1 MKFFNR
7 EKEIK
12 EVLSVI
18 ESEPQLIYFIYG
30 PINSGKSALIR
41 EIIRNRLDKLRY
53 VPFLIDFRLR
63 NIANVDNFIKSLFK
77 VEENIKAESIKEYI
91 KSVARFLVEGK
102 EVIESISSIYA
113 GVPISI
119 PVPKEVLKGLF
130 ESKEN
135 IEKVEDVYVYIENL
149 FSEINKYGKVPIL
162 VLDELQMLKDISLN
176 GNRPLLKNFF
186 QFLVGLTKV
195 EHLAHIFCVSSDS
208 LFIEHVYSSAELE
221 NRADYILVDDFER
234 KEALEFIDF
243 LTRELLKEKIV
254 LSKKEKEKI
263 YDFVGGKPVLLIK
276 VINKLKIKTLDEVLS
291 YLLQDEKAKIK
302 MELEKF
308 DYVKVKV
315 LYENQEVEVKKEDV
329 IEALRKFKN
338 KDILKKDEVKAPVY
352 YYLVRKN
359 ILFLDPIKEILKP
372 QSRLTWH
379 AINRALKDLNLVS

>member
-77 VEENIKAESIKEYI
+77 VEESIKAKSIKEYI

-102 EVIESISSIYA
+102 EIIESISSIYA
-113 GVPISI
+113 GVPVSI

-149 FSEINKYGKVPIL
+149 FSEINKHGKVPIL

-176 GNRPLLKNFF
+176 GNRSLLKSFF
-186 QFLVGLTKV
+186 QFLVALTKV
-195 EHLAHIFCVSSDS
+195 EHLAHVFCVSSDS
-208 LFIEHVYSSAELE
+208 LFIEYVYSATELE
-221 NRADYILVDDFER
+221 GRAKYILVDDFEK
-234 KEALEFIDF
+234 KETLEFIDF
-243 LTRELLKEKIV
+243 LTEELLKGKII

-263 YDFVGGKPVLLIK
+263 YELVGGKPVYLISI
-276 VINKLKIKTLDEVLS
+276 INDLKTKSLDEVLS

-302 MELEKF
+302 MFLNLLEEEEKIE
-308 DYVKVKV
+308 VKDKIKI
-315 LYENQEVEVKKEDV
+315 VKKEE
-329 IEALRKFKN
+329 IIKTLKKFKDSFVISIEN
-338 KDILKKDEVKAPVY
+338 VKPEVY
-352 YYLVRKN
+352 YYLVKKN
-359 ILFLDPIKEILKP
+359 ILFLDPINEILKP
-372 QSRLTWH
+372 QSRLTYH
-379 AINRALKDLNLVS
+379 AINRALKELSL

>member
-12 EVLSVI
+12 EILSVI

-41 EIIRNRLDKLRY
+41 EIIKNRLDKAKY

-77 VEENIKAESIKEYI
+77 VEESIKAKSIKEYI

-130 ESKEN
+130 ESREN

-149 FSEINKYGKVPIL
+149 FSEINKHGKMPIL

-176 GNRPLLKNFF
+176 GNRPLLKSFF
-186 QFLVGLTKV
+186 QFLVALTKV
-195 EHLAHIFCVSSDS
+195 EHLAHVFCISSDS
-208 LFIEHVYSSAELE
+208 LFIEHVYNATDLE
-221 NRADYILVDDFER
+221 GRAKYILVDDFEK

-243 LTRELLKEKIV
+243 LLKELLKGKIV

-263 YDFVGGKPVLLIK
+263 YELVGGKPVYLISI
-276 VINKLKIKTLDEVLS
+276 INDLKTKSLDEVLN
-291 YLLQDEKAKIK
+291 YLLQDEKQKIK
-302 MELEKF
+302 YFLEDIEEKDIKLYKKVINVFKF
-308 DYVKVKV
+308 FQDKEEIPDS
-315 LYENQEVEVKKEDV
+315 LVKKS
-329 IEALRKFKN
+329 
-338 KDILKKDEVKAPVY
+338 LKEF
-352 YYLVRKN
+352 LVNKN
-359 ILFLDPIKEILKP
+359 ILFLDPIKGILKP
-372 QSRLTWH
+372 QSRLTYH
-379 AINRALKDLNLVS
+379 AINRALKELSLEY

>member
-12 EVLSVI
+12 EILSVI

-41 EIIRNRLDKLRY
+41 EIIKNKLDKSKY

-77 VEENIKAESIKEYI
+77 VEESIKAKSIKEYI

-113 GVPISI
+113 GVPVSI

-176 GNRPLLKNFF
+176 GNRPLLKSFF
-186 QFLVGLTKV
+186 QFLVALTKV
-195 EHLAHIFCVSSDS
+195 EHLAHVFCISSDS
-208 LFIEHVYSSAELE
+208 LFIEHVYSATELE
-221 NRADYILVDDFER
+221 GRAKYILVDDFEK
-234 KEALEFIDF
+234 KEALEFLSFLEREVLKKEDF
-243 LTRELLKEKIV
+243 L
-254 LSKKEKEKI
+254 SQSEKEKI
-263 YDFVGGKPVLLIK
+263 YDLVGGKPVYLISI
-276 VINKLKIKTLDEVLS
+276 INDLKTKTLDEVLS

-329 IEALRKFKN
+329 IEVLKKFKD
-338 KDILKKDEVKAPVY
+338 KDVLKKDEVKAPAY
-352 YYLVRKN
+352 YYLIRKN

-379 AINRALKDLNLVS
+379 AINRALKELKLT

>member
-7 EKEIK
+7 EKEIN
-12 EVLSVI
+12 EILSVI

-41 EIIRNRLDKLRY
+41 EIIRNKLDKSKY
-53 VPFLIDFRLR
+53 VPFLIDFRQVSVGSFKDF
-63 NIANVDNFIKSLFK
+63 IEAMFEVDYTTKIDDIKKYVKDFINWIL
-77 VEENIKAESIKEYI
+77 ENTDTVSK
-91 KSVARFLVEGK
+91 L
-102 EVIESISSIYA
+102 ISMYS
-113 GVPISI
+113 GVPLQI
-119 PVPKEVLKGLF
+119 PAPILKLEEKEERRIKNIYRYLKELF
-130 ESKEN
+130 
-135 IEKVEDVYVYIENL
+135 L
-149 FSEINKYGKVPIL
+149 EIRAKGKVPVFI
-162 VLDELQMLKDISLN
+162 LDELQMLKDISLN
-176 GNRPLLKNFF
+176 GNKSLLKSFF
-186 QFLVGLTKV
+186 QFLVALTKV
-195 EHLAHIFCVSSDS
+195 EHLAHVFCVSSDS

-243 LTRELLKEKIV
+243 LIRELLKEKIV
-254 LSKKEKEKI
+254 LSKKEKERI
-263 YDFVGGKPVLLIK
+263 YELVGGKPVLLIK
-276 VINKLKIKTLDEVLS
+276 VINKLKTKSLDEVLS

-308 DYVKVKV
+308 DYIKVKV

-329 IEALRKFKN
+329 IEILKKFKD
-338 KDILKKDEVKAPVY
+338 KGVLKKDEIKAPAY
-352 YYLVRKN
+352 YYLIRKN

>member
-41 EIIRNRLDKLRY
+41 EIIKNRLDKAKY
-53 VPFLIDFRLR
+53 VPFLIDFRQVSVGSFEDF
-63 NIANVDNFIKSLFK
+63 IEAMFEVDYTTKIDDIKKYVKDFINWIL
-77 VEENIKAESIKEYI
+77 ENTDTVSK
-91 KSVARFLVEGK
+91 L
-102 EVIESISSIYA
+102 ISMYS
-113 GVPISI
+113 GVPLQI
-119 PVPKEVLKGLF
+119 PAPVLKLEEKEERRIKNIYRYLKELF
-130 ESKEN
+130 LEIREK
-135 IEKVEDVYVYIENL
+135 EKVPVFI
-149 FSEINKYGKVPIL
+149 
-162 VLDELQMLKDISLN
+162 LDELQMLKDISLN
-176 GNRPLLKNFF
+176 GNKSLLKSFF
-186 QFLVGLTKV
+186 QFLVALTKV
-195 EHLAHIFCVSSDS
+195 EHLAHVFCVSSDS

-221 NRADYILVDDFER
+221 NRADYILVDDFEK

-243 LTRELLKEKIV
+243 LTKELLKGKIV
-254 LSKKEKEKI
+254 LSKKEKERI
-263 YDFVGGKPVLLIK
+263 YELAGGKPVLLIK
-276 VINKLKIKTLDEVLS
+276 VINKLKTKSLDEVLS

-329 IEALRKFKN
+329 IEILKKFKD
-338 KDILKKDEVKAPVY
+338 KGVLKKDEIKAPAY
-352 YYLVRKN
+352 YYLIRKN

-372 QSRLTWH
+372 QSRLAYH
-379 AINRALKDLNLVS
+379 AINKALKELKLV